1 MKEGF
6 MRRKIK
12 LFIVFLIAAS
22 VFACTSSET
31 TKTVRNSIGNSGKG
45 VNQQTY
51 ESVGVVKNIDMEAG
65 KITVDHADIPGY
77 MSAMEM
83 TEGVKDKAILET
95 VKTGDKIEFQ
105 IERTGSKIVFTK
117 LIKIGE
123 VASLKAAA
131 TYKTNCAECHGEKG
145 EGAKKGISLI
155 EGHALHHTEAE
166 NIDRVTN
173 GKGKKMP
180 AFKDKLSSEEIAEV
194 VKFVR
199 TEFQAKAKAEGKQDE
214 KNDEKKGGHS
224 HSH

>member
-1 MKEGF
+1 MKTYLKLAVIFATFAVFFVSCKTQDELKPVSPNPAVHTYNGIGA
-6 MRRKIK
+6 IK
-12 LFIVFLIAAS
+12 
-22 VFACTSSET
+22 
-31 TKTVRNSIGNSGKG
+31 SIDREKAKL
-45 VNQQTY
+45 T
-51 ESVGVVKNIDMEAG
+51 IDHE
-65 KITVDHADIPGY
+65 DIKGY

-83 TEGVKDKAILET
+83 DFLVRDVTLLEKLGV
-95 VKTGDKIEFQ
+95 GDKVEFQ
-105 IERTGSKIVFTK
+105 LERTGEKVVITK
-117 LIKIGE
+117 MSKIGE
-123 VASLKAAA
+123 VASLKAPA

-214 KNDEKKGGHS
+214 KKDEKKGGHS